1 MRTLNPHNDYWQSG
15 FENGRRIALAST
27 SSGDLQQRLQEAVL
41 IAVTMYYPI
50 ETFYEG
56 LLAGVRSVDPNA
68 VKDTNDEE

>member
-15 FENGRRIALAST
+15 FENGRRIALEST
-27 SSGDLQQRLQEAVL
+27 SPDDLQQKMQEAVL

-56 LLAGVRSVDPNA
+56 LVAGVRSVNFP
-68 VKDTNDEE
+68 VTKDTNNGN